1 MALVTQARGRLG
13 FGRSSSVEKRV
24 NWRYTLE
31 RNPQDEL
38 LGGERKEEQ
47 IHLSVLLV
55 PRGLIYLL
63 RWKSLGGSE
72 VVAQDG
78 VGKTKSLESHKE
90 FIRGSQHAWGKPGE
104 ENKSAPVDH
113 CTPSLNPLWFPLA

>member
-1 MALVTQARGRLG
+1 MASGDQGTRVASVTQARGLLG
-13 FGRSSSVEKRV
+13 FGHSSSVEKRV

-78 VGKTKSLESHKE
+78 VGKTKSLESHK
-90 FIRGSQHAWGKPGE
+90 APNMPG
-104 ENKSAPVDH
+104 A
-113 CTPSLNPLWFPLA
+113 SLEKRTERFGTTVPRA